1 MREPASER
9 SNAVSE
15 PAAVV
20 VLAGGS
26 GSRVGADRN
35 KVLLPLAGL
44 PILAHSVRTALTLD
58 GVHRIVVVVRPDE
71 RELVA
76 EELAPH
82 LGTHDVWLVHGG
94 AERHDSE
101 YAALR
106 ALRSDIE
113 AGEIGVVAIHDAARP
128 LASAALFRE
137 TIDRAAS
144 DEAAV
149 PAVTPSPLSDPDGHP
164 ACPSG
169 ELAAVQTPQ
178 AFAARPLLSAYDRA
192 AEDGFRGTDT
202 AACVEHYAVA
212 VGAEIAIR
220 RVAGERTNLK
230 VTFPEDLALAE
241 ELLAR

>member
-1 MREPASER
+1 MSL
-9 SNAVSE
+9 

-35 KVLLPLAGL
+35 KVLLSLAGL
-44 PILAHSVRTALTLD
+44 PVLAHSVRTALALD
-58 GVHRIVVVVRPDE
+58 GVHRIVVVVRPED
-71 RELVA
+71 REAVA
-76 EELAPH
+76 AALAPH
-82 LGTHDVWLVHGG
+82 LGSHDVWLVDGG

-106 ALRSDIE
+106 ALRADIE
-113 AGEIGVVAIHDAARP
+113 DGEIGVVAIHDAARP
-128 LASAALFRE
+128 LASAALFRA

-144 DEAAV
+144 DAAAV
-149 PAVTPSPLSDPDGHP
+149 PAVAPGPLCDAAGHLIE
-164 ACPSG
+164 G
-169 ELAAVQTPQ
+169 ELATVQTPQ
-178 AFAARPLLSAYDRA
+178 AFAARTLLTAYDRA

-202 AACVEHYAVA
+202 GACLEHYLVA

-220 RVAGERTNLK
+220 RVPGERTNLK

-241 ELLAR
+241 ELLARA